1 MGENHHHRFT
11 HKHRSHKERHKHSD
25 DQPDS
30 PQTPIV
36 TITPSQENVTHEE
49 KEGFKELNKVDE
61 RDKDIPKA
69 TIVNSEPDQN
79 RLRTASMQDDDASTS
94 SASSSEYE
102 SSSDERSSFSSQLDL
117 LSEELKKHQVD
128 LQMEDKEIDKKLLE
142 DKEIDQKLLEATE
155 YNRRVPSLDFSPTTI
170 ADNKTKTK
178 NHLNK
183 ASQSSAAAPST
194 KSQRHLVFTEP
205 EVDEQ
210 LDRIIV
216 TQYYGKSSPEHKTHQ
231 KPRSYLVAYDFS
243 KESRS
248 AVEWTMGTILRDH
261 DEIYV
266 VTIVSE
272 DDSSPESD
280 KEPGQTLQDV
290 SNTLNAK
297 SKILLSHML
306 LFDIK
311 LVTITARGSVREVLQ
326 DMMDELPLTMVVSG
340 CRGRSTM
347 KGMLMG
353 SISTFLLH
361 KSPVPVTV
369 IRYQK
374 KKKHKSK
381 KKLSTHPHA
390 LSESIKTNHLVVDEL
405 GTTGASR

>member
-1 MGENHHHRFT
+1 MGDYYHHRFT

-25 DQPDS
+25 DQSDN

-49 KEGFKELNKVDE
+49 NEGYRELNRVDE

-69 TIVNSEPDQN
+69 TIINSEPDQN
-79 RLRTASMQDDDASTS
+79 KLRTGSMQDDDVSTS

-128 LQMEDKEIDKKLLE
+128 LQMEDKKK
-142 DKEIDQKLLEATE
+142 DQKLLETTE
-155 YNRRVPSLDFSPTTI
+155 YNRRVPSLDFPPTTI
-170 ADNKTKTK
+170 ADNKTKGK

-183 ASQSSAAAPST
+183 ASQSSVASSAAPST
-194 KSQRHLVFTEP
+194 KSHRHLVFTEP

-248 AVEWTMGTILRDH
+248 AVEWTMGTMLRDH

-272 DDSSPESD
+272 DDGSPDSD
-280 KEPGQTLQDV
+280 KESGQTLEDV

-297 SKILLSHML
+297 SKILLSQML

-311 LVTITARGSVREVLQ
+311 LVTITTRGSVREVLQ
-326 DMMDELPLTMVVSG
+326 SMMDELPLTMVVSG
-340 CRGRSTM
+340 CRGRSTV

-361 KSPVPVTV
+361 KAPVPVAV

-374 KKKHKSK
+374 RKKHKSK
-381 KKLSTHPHA
+381 KKLATHPHA

-405 GTTGASR
+405 ATTGASR